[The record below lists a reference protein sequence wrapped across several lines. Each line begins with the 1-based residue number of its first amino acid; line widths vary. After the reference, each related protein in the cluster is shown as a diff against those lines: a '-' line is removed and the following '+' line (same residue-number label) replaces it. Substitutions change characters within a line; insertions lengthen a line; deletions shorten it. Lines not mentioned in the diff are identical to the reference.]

1 MREDSIQIELA
12 GFDPQ
17 PGLAGRGNWKAAEL
31 PISIDRSNLDGPFSG
46 KPAHL
51 QPAGS

>member
-17 PGLAGRGNWKAAEL
+17 PGLAGCGNWKAAEL

>member
-31 PISIDRSNLDGPFSG
+31 PLDRSIQPRRTLSG